1 RARWSCE
8 NSGWSRGGPN
18 LRECRSLDIMNL
30 KEKFNSSSIKDTM
43 YMLEQV
49 FSDREKEIFGE
60 DLADVISMMTSLPDR
75 VHTATRFQSETARWT
90 ATKDLVEKSASLFDR
105 IMELN
110 ETWHDIVEKRRPLVG
125 THLLS
130 TIDGL
135 GLILADAMAE
145 KIDEQSVIGKN
156 M

>member
-1 RARWSCE
+1 
-8 NSGWSRGGPN
+8 
-18 LRECRSLDIMNL
+18 
-30 KEKFNSSSIKDTM
+30 M

-60 DLADVISMMTSLPDR
+60 DLADVISLMTSLPDR
-75 VHTATRFQSETARWT
+75 VHTATRFQSETTRWT

-105 IMELN
+105 IIELN
-110 ETWHDIVEKRRPLVG
+110 ETWHDIIEKRRPLAG

-145 KIDEQSVIGKN
+145 KIEEQSVIGKN
-156 M
+156 MGKCVFLLFYLKNGLMLLVSCPYKSEGRKVARA